1 MRKTRSII
9 YLILILLF
17 PVLIHAQVVDKKS
30 IIKKGAKV
38 EKLGDGYSFTEG
50 PAVDPSGNVFFT
62 DQPDNKIIRWDASN
76 GKLSVFS
83 DNSGRSNG
91 LYFDRTGKLIA
102 CADMNNQLWS
112 FDITGNHTILIDNY
126 KGKLLNGPNDLWI
139 DPKGGIYFT
148 DPLYKRNYWERDME
162 MQQDGEHVY
171 YLTPNRLQLIQVD
184 NKLQKPNGIIG
195 TPDGKKLY
203 IADIAAGKTYVYD
216 VDDEGYLINKTL
228 FVEMGSD
235 GMTIDNKGNIYLTGK
250 GVTVFNKKGEQI
262 AHIPVDAKWTSNVCF
277 GGEDR
282 KLLFIT
288 AMDAVYGL
296 KMNVRAARYK

>member
-1 MRKTRSII
+1 MKKTFVIYFFLSFIFPAFII
-9 YLILILLF
+9 
-17 PVLIHAQVVDKKS
+17 AQIVDKKS
-30 IIKKGAKV
+30 IVFKGANV
-38 EKLGDGYSFTEG
+38 VKLGDGYNFTEG
-50 PAVDPSGNVFFT
+50 PASDQAGNVFFT
-62 DQPDNKIIRWDASN
+62 DQPDNKIIRWDAST
-76 GKLSVFS
+76 GALTVFS
-83 DNSGRSNG
+83 GQSGRSNG
-91 LYFDRTGKLIA
+91 MYFDRAGKLIT

-112 FDITGNHTILIDNY
+112 FDITGKHTVLIDNY

-148 DPLYKRNYWERDME
+148 DPLYKRKYWERPQE

-171 YLTPNRLQLIQVD
+171 YLTPNRMQLIRVD
-184 NKLQKPNGIIG
+184 DKLQKPNGIIG

-203 IADIAAGKTYVYD
+203 VADIAAKKTYVYD
-216 VDDEGYLINKTL
+216 IDYDGYLINKML
-228 FVEMGSD
+228 FAEMGSD
-235 GMTIDNKGNIYLTGK
+235 GMTIDHKGNIYLTGN
-250 GVTVFNKKGEQI
+250 GITVFNKKGEQI

-296 KMNVRAARYK
+296 KMKVKGAKIK

>member
-1 MRKTRSII
+1 MRKINII
-9 YLILILLF
+9 SFFLLLILPGMLC
-17 PVLIHAQVVDKKS
+17 AQITDKNS
-30 IIKKGAKV
+30 IVFKGAVV
-38 EKLGDGYSFTEG
+38 EKLGDGYHFTEG
-50 PAVDPSGNVFFT
+50 PAADQAGNVFFT
-62 DQPDNKIIRWDASN
+62 DQPDNKIIRWDCFKSE
-76 GKLSVFS
+76 LTVFL

-91 LYFDRTGKLIA
+91 MYFDRSGKLIT
-102 CADMNNQLWS
+102 CADMDNQLWS
-112 FDITGNHTILIDNY
+112 IDITGAHKVLIDNY

-148 DPLYKRNYWERDME
+148 DPLYKRKYWERNPE

-171 YLTPNRLQLIQVD
+171 YLTPNRIQLIRVD
-184 NKLQKPNGIIG
+184 DKLQKPNGIIG

-203 IADIAAGKTYVYD
+203 VADIQAKKTYVYD
-216 VDDEGYLINKTL
+216 IDYDGYLINKKL

-235 GMTIDNKGNIYLTGK
+235 GMTIDHKGNIYLTGN

-262 AHIPVDAKWTSNVCF
+262 AHIPVEAKWTSNVCF

-296 KMNVRAARYK
+296 RMKVKGVK